1 MGNESMSKST
11 FVKGLAAA
19 VVVAASLGTMT
30 VGEYAIKSTP
40 DAEAAFSETALT
52 ESSTAETA
60 GTELVSETLTTEAP
74 ETEATGAAAG
84 TEETE
89 AAESE
94 SPSEAAVTVIG
105 GADGPTSIFLAGKLA
120 DDIAYME
127 PETYETVSESPEG
140 PFTAGTYSASAAGIS
155 SDVAVTMTFDETR
168 ILSMDVDVSGEPH
181 GKGSLIDTEITK
193 RILAAQTAEVDGVSG
208 ATVTSD
214 AIRSAVADCIAQ
226 AQGAAEPETEFDT
239 ESESELLTPAEL
251 SAISETVAEAEA
263 ESESESELES
273 ELLTAAELAAAED

>member
-19 VVVAASLGTMT
+19 VVVAASLGIMT

-40 DAEAAFSETALT
+40 DTEAASSETVLT
-52 ESSTAETA
+52 ESPTAETA
-60 GTELVSETLTTEAP
+60 GTELVSETPTTEAP
-74 ETEATGAAAG
+74 ETKATGTAAAG
-84 TEETE
+84 TAETE

-105 GADGPTSIFLAGKLA
+105 GADGPTSIFLAGKLT

-140 PFTAGTYSASAAGIS
+140 PFTAGTYSASATGIS

-181 GKGSLIDTEITK
+181 GKGSLIDAEITK

-226 AQGAAEPETEFDT
+226 AQGAFEPETEFDT
-239 ESESELLTPAEL
+239 EVESELLAPAEL
-251 SAISETVAEAEA
+251 SAISETVSETESEA
-263 ESESESELES
+263 ESES